1 MTEDQDIQINITNA
15 ERVLLLAT
23 IENATYAGKAV
34 AAVAALIVKL
44 ETAAPKE

>member
-1 MTEDQDIQINITNA
+1 MMEDRGIQIDITNA

-34 AAVAALIVKL
+34 AAVAALIAKL
-44 ETAAPKE
+44 EAAAPKE